1 MTTKTLLVAS
11 AAMLSQS
18 VLADNA
24 DFAWQGFIAQG
35 IAQASDSSFIN
46 HSGKL
51 STELTELGVNARF
64 KLAPSWHLAGQLVYL
79 DGGNRYPQG
88 ERIDYLFLDWAVLN
102 QTDWQANIYAGRFKN
117 QHWLFSST
125 RDVPFTRP
133 SIVLPQSVYFDA
145 FRDIAV
151 GSDGI
156 AAQARY
162 AGAAGDVTLNWSW
175 GATNVSRAQS
185 HLLLGEAAQGLADQ
199 EFVHQASAYWQPSGS
214 QFTYG
219 ISLLDSDFD
228 YRSAENDAFTAADFT
243 VQRVMLS
250 MRYQAEKWEL
260 ASELQ
265 QERFSI
271 DGFFFDGF
279 LQDQI
284 GQGAYLLLQYRHDAQ
299 LKSFIMLDYSVNNK
313 DDRWGKAMQRNSG
326 GQLPDHFG
334 YQHTLGTGL
343 SYDIT
348 PTLRLSA
355 EAHWVK
361 GTGRLSPV
369 LLPDVA
375 TNQQEYWQLYA
386 AQLMYRF

>member
-1 MTTKTLLVAS
+1 MKTKTLLAVFV
-11 AAMLSQS
+11 AMLSHS
-18 VLADNA
+18 AYGDNA

-46 HSGKL
+46 QSGAL
-51 STELTELGVNARF
+51 SAELTELGVNARY

-102 QTDWQANIYAGRFKN
+102 QVDWQANLYAGRFKN

-133 SIVLPQSVYFDA
+133 SIVLPQSVYFDG

-156 AAQARY
+156 AAQVRY
-162 AGAAGDVTLNWSW
+162 AGAAGDATFNWSW
-175 GATNVSRAQS
+175 GSTNISRAQS
-185 HLLLGEAAQGLADQ
+185 HLLLGAAAQGSADQ
-199 EFVHQASAYWQPSGS
+199 EFVHQASAYWQPYGS

-219 ISLLDSDFD
+219 FSLLDSDFD
-228 YRSAENDAFTAADFT
+228 YSCADNDLFTSADFT

-265 QERFSI
+265 QERFNI
-271 DGFFFDGF
+271 NGFFFDGF
-279 LQDQI
+279 RQDQI
-284 GQGAYLLLQYRHDAQ
+284 GQGAYVLLQYRHDTK
-299 LKSFIMLDYSVNNK
+299 LKSFVMLDYSVGNK
-313 DDRWGKAMQRNSG
+313 DDRHGKALQQNSA
-326 GQLPDHFG
+326 GQIADYFG
-334 YQHTLGTGL
+334 YQHTFGTGL
-343 SYDIT
+343 SYDFT

-361 GTGRLSPV
+361 GAGRLSPV
-369 LLPDVA
+369 LLPDVV

>member
-1 MTTKTLLVAS
+1 MTTKTLLVVS
-11 AAMLSQS
+11 ATMLSQS
-18 VLADNA
+18 VLAENA
-24 DFAWQGFIAQG
+24 DFAWQGFMAQG
-35 IAQASDSSFIN
+35 VTQASDSSFIN

-88 ERIDYLFLDWAVLN
+88 ERIDYLFLDWAVIN
-102 QTDWQANIYAGRFKN
+102 QTAWQANIYAGRFKN

-151 GSDGI
+151 GSDGV

-162 AGAAGDVTLNWSW
+162 AGALGDVTLNWSW
-175 GATNVSRAQS
+175 GSTNVSSAQS
-185 HLLLGEAAQGLADQ
+185 HLLLGEAAQGMVNQ
-199 EFVHQASAYWQPSGS
+199 EFVHQASAYWQPAVS

-219 ISLLDSDFD
+219 ISLLDSDFY
-228 YRSAENDAFTAADFT
+228 YRIGENDAFTAADFT

-250 MRYQAEKWEL
+250 LRYQAEKWEF

-284 GQGAYLLLQYRHDAQ
+284 GQGAYVLLQYRHDAQ
-299 LKSFIMLDYSVNNK
+299 LKSFVMLD
-313 DDRWGKAMQRNSG
+313 
-326 GQLPDHFG
+326 
-334 YQHTLGTGL
+334 
-343 SYDIT
+343 
-348 PTLRLSA
+348 
-355 EAHWVK
+355 
-361 GTGRLSPV
+361 
-369 LLPDVA
+369 
-375 TNQQEYWQLYA
+375 
-386 AQLMYRF
+386 